1 MGTRISPITLV
12 AEQCRQSGAANLAQG
27 MADFAFNAEFT
38 NLLAQ
43 DSVMRQTAYTN
54 PRGLLALRRAIASY
68 WPDLC
73 TSDIRSDDEICVT
86 PGATGAFAASILGL
100 TRPGDT
106 ILIHEPFW
114 DYHVDLVRVL
124 GRKALVVPALDGRYN
139 RAVALTL
146 ISNIANNVSAILV
159 VSPGNPSGEIVPP
172 DYIETLI
179 HASRASQAVVILDEV
194 YSGYIWSGKQ
204 GLLYNH
210 PAARKSQRLV
220 LCHSLSKSACLTGW
234 RIGFA
239 AGAAPLID
247 EIARANGLI
256 SACAA
261 APLQLAASIG
271 LAKLPSLSASFR
283 DIVFQSKE
291 KIVRAFCGAGFVVR
305 EPDGGFFFLADVLPA
320 GFSSGLDAR
329 ERLLRDYGIGVVEAG
344 GFYEQEASDL
354 IRVCFAVPAAT
365 ADRVSAALSV
375 SAGRA
380 SD

>member
-1 MGTRISPITLV
+1 
-12 AEQCRQSGAANLAQG
+12 
-27 MADFAFNAEFT
+27 
-38 NLLAQ
+38 
-43 DSVMRQTAYTN
+43 
-54 PRGLLALRRAIASY
+54 
-68 WPDLC
+68 
-73 TSDIRSDDEICVT
+73 
-86 PGATGAFAASILGL
+86 
-100 TRPGDT
+100 
-106 ILIHEPFW
+106 
-114 DYHVDLVRVL
+114 
-124 GRKALVVPALDGRYN
+124 
-139 RAVALTL
+139 
-146 ISNIANNVSAILV
+146 
-159 VSPGNPSGEIVPP
+159 
-172 DYIETLI
+172 
-179 HASRASQAVVILDEV
+179 
-194 YSGYIWSGKQ
+194 
-204 GLLYNH
+204 
-210 PAARKSQRLV
+210 LV

-305 EPDGGFFFLADVLPA
+305 EPDGGFFFHADVLPA